1 MLVIFHGFVTR
12 KSALAL
18 SNLQPNLGYCYVMII
33 RESCGLVVMRR
44 RKYHMNKEHC
54 NWWGQPKNYQYKY
67 FSIILL
73 LPLLSIFF
81 LFLLL
86 LLDPFLLC
94 SFLFF
99 PLLFSPFFYNIWC
112 IESLLGK
119 CTRACLCVGSLQLQS
134 VIRFVVLISIFPL
147 LLPLISLVLP
157 ISLLHSCSWFVR
169 VSSDKIENP

>member
-99 PLLFSPFFYNIWC
+99 PLLFSPFFLLQYLVHW
-112 IESLLGK
+112 ESARK
-119 CTRACLCVGSLQLQS
+119 VYQSLF
-134 VIRFVVLISIFPL
+134 VCGFFAAAIR
-147 LLPLISLVLP
+147 
-157 ISLLHSCSWFVR
+157 
-169 VSSDKIENP
+169 DKICGSYQYLSTSSSSNFFSPPYFSSSFLFLIC

>member
-112 IESLLGK
+112 IESLLGNSVPEPV
-119 CTRACLCVGSLQLQS
+119 CVWVLC
-134 VIRFVVLISIFPL
+134 
-147 LLPLISLVLP
+147 
-157 ISLLHSCSWFVR
+157 SC
-169 VSSDKIENP
+169 NPW